1 MSVTVKN
8 SAIQDLTLTHTNHYL
23 PSYEMTPR
31 FIWVTFYR
39 SIQNFNIP
47 TGKKY
52 NNKGKLK
59 EVCMKLQ
66 NIRFV
71 YIKKN

>member
-1 MSVTVKN
+1 MK
-8 SAIQDLTLTHTNHYL
+8 I
-23 PSYEMTPR
+23 MTPR
-31 FIWVTFYR
+31 FIWVTFNR

>member
-1 MSVTVKN
+1 MFPVLL
-8 SAIQDLTLTHTNHYL
+8 A
-23 PSYEMTPR
+23 EEE
-31 FIWVTFYR
+31 
-39 SIQNFNIP
+39 NFNIP
-47 TGKKY
+47 TGEKY